1 MFRKSLLVV
10 LVGAWI
16 AAIATS
22 HTFGGWLHMLP
33 AIVLAAILLRA
44 AYELLTLD

>member
-22 HTFGGWLHMLP
+22 HTFGGWIHLLP
-33 AIVLAAILLRA
+33 GVVLAAILAGA
-44 AYELLTLD
+44 AYRMLTLD